1 MKTIKK
7 SVISI
12 VLALV
17 MIAMPVGDTLAL
29 TPVYADTTVY
39 VTRTGSKYHTH
50 KCGNG
55 TYYASTLSAAIARG
69 LTACAKCFGGSSGYS
84 YTSSTSVFC
93 RGKMQVVAKC
103 YVCRL
108 LQSRHWGL
116 HPQTPVKSTDVAN
129 QNLHL
134 PHPLI
139 LQLPTKWV
147 CNFLYFTFAINTPVH
162 RVTRQASRHIKQHHL
177 N

>member
-55 TYYASTLSAAIARG
+55 TLLCIDAFRG
-69 LTACAKCFGGSSGYS
+69 DSKGTYCMCK
-84 YTSSTSVFC
+84 VFW
-93 RGKMQVVAKC
+93 
-103 YVCRL
+103 RL
-108 LQSRHWGL
+108 IRL
-116 HPQTPVKSTDVAN
+116 
-129 QNLHL
+129 
-134 PHPLI
+134 
-139 LQLPTKWV
+139 
-147 CNFLYFTFAINTPVH
+147 
-162 RVTRQASRHIKQHHL
+162 
-177 N
+177 